1 MMDLGRC
8 LSGTGEGASLLTG
21 PFDLYNRTN
30 DANHRE
36 TSGGDIGSYNTVASF
51 MTALAGLAAS
61 PRHAN
66 GPIDKRAAKDA
77 MLPRYPAEKSGL
89 W

>member
-1 MMDLGRC
+1 MGNV
-8 LSGTGEGASLLTG
+8 GQQ
-21 PFDLYNRTN
+21 F
-30 DANHRE
+30 
-36 TSGGDIGSYNTVASF
+36 GSSYTVAYF
-51 MTALAGLAAS
+51 MTVPTDLAS

-77 MLPRYPAEKSGL
+77 MLPRYQAEKSGL

>member
-1 MMDLGRC
+1 MGG
-8 LSGTGEGASLLTG
+8 LS
-21 PFDLYNRTN
+21 
-30 DANHRE
+30 RE
-36 TSGGDIGSYNTVASF
+36 ASGGEIGSYYNTVAYF
-51 MTALAGLAAS
+51 TTVPAGLGYRGT
-61 PRHAN
+61 PN

>member
-1 MMDLGRC
+1 MGLVG
-8 LSGTGEGASLLTG
+8 SE
-21 PFDLYNRTN
+21 
-30 DANHRE
+30 
-36 TSGGDIGSYNTVASF
+36 IGSSYNTVAYF
-51 MTALAGLAAS
+51 MTVLVGLVSS